1 MKTSHTRPPG
11 YRLQPEKIVLGPN
24 QPASTNARIPVRI
37 FVGTETA
44 QARAERIFV
53 WSIDL
58 VRDPSRTYEIYLMKE
73 LTGFDRRR
81 WLTGFTNYR
90 FAIPD
95 LAGGSGRA
103 IYNDVDQIYLSDPA
117 ELFDLD
123 LQEHGFL
130 SIAEN
135 DSSVMIM
142 DCEKMHSVWTLE
154 RAQHKRKNA
163 LLTNA
168 LNINNLWG
176 KLAPEWNARDE
187 EYCEGKSKVLH
198 FTALHTQPWHPF
210 PQEFAYQ
217 ESPVGYVWDEL
228 EKSANET
235 GFQIFSRT
243 QPSSQFAQLV
253 HMASEENISVHSS
266 SGGSHRAPDILDLHP
281 FTSSL
286 DNPSLLH
293 YQFDPAQN
301 LSSEVRALFPSADSL
316 ALTSFHWCALDS
328 SPPSM
333 PSDIVFSSNEITY
346 LPDEDVPW
354 MLAEMFS
361 LASRLM
367 ILTIND
373 VTLLP
378 TLPSYLRGHSR
389 DFHWWTNQLQSISR
403 RYPTLHWTL
412 LYHATNRQGKPS
424 TIIRHGGQWLRSP
437 PRIWILS
444 DGKMGHSTQS
454 EGLAKSLGWP
464 YEVKQLHFQ
473 SWNNSQK
480 LIWSLLPPHTAG
492 LKKSESSSLEPPWP
506 DIVISTGWRPAP
518 VARWIREQSGGK
530 TRIIQVGRK
539 GGGAAD
545 LFDVVITPT
554 YYGFTPHPHR
564 IETLVPLNELNE
576 ENVALVSQRWPTL
589 FDNAPHPRIVLV
601 VGGSTARFTFTA
613 DYAREITEQLK
624 DLAQKSGGKIFAVTS
639 PRTGRTVSQ
648 ALNTALTPEHHVH
661 QWQPNQSDNPYLAY
675 LAGADVIIVTGE
687 SESMLAEA
695 ASLGKPVYI
704 IPLPENPPTWKIRL
718 SEAIVQRAQSRPLNK
733 RGTVRPQQGLER
745 MCAQLIRSGL
755 IQPRRDL
762 SLLHDLLIKQDI
774 ARPFGVPIE
783 DGKRPA
789 LREIERVARKTKEI
803 LGIFDDT
810 TGTRSIFQK

>member
-11 YRLQPEKIVLGPN
+11 YRLHPEKIVLGPKSSSSDGH
-24 QPASTNARIPVRI
+24 QIPVRI
-37 FVGTETA
+37 FVGTEAA

-95 LAGGSGRA
+95 LAGGSGKA

-117 ELFDLD
+117 ELFDLN

-135 DSSVMIM
+135 DSSVMVM
-142 DCEKMHSVWTLE
+142 DCEKMHSFWTLE
-154 RAQHKRKNA
+154 QARHERKTKLLKDA
-163 LLTNA
+163 LS
-168 LNINNLWG
+168 INHLWG

-187 EYCEGKSKVLH
+187 EYVPGSSKVLH
-198 FTALHTQPWHPF
+198 YTALHTQPWNPF
-210 PQEFAYQ
+210 PREFAYQ

-228 EKSANET
+228 EQSANET
-235 GFQIFSRT
+235 GFQLFSRT
-243 QPSSQFAQLV
+243 KPSSQFVQLV
-253 HMASEENISVHSS
+253 HMASEEKISVHSS
-266 SGGSHRAPDILDLHP
+266 SGLSEIEPDILGLHP

-293 YQFDPAQN
+293 YQCKPDQD
-301 LSSEVRALFPSADSL
+301 LSPEARALFSPTASL
-316 ALTSFHWCALDS
+316 TLTPFQWCTLDS
-328 SPPSM
+328 SKIPTPC
-333 PSDIVFSSNEITY
+333 DIVLGLNELSF

-354 MLAEMFS
+354 ILEEMFS
-361 LASRLM
+361 LASRLV

-373 VTLLP
+373 VKFLT
-378 TLPSYLRGHSR
+378 TLPSYLQGHPR
-389 DFHWWTNQLQSISR
+389 DFPWWANQLQAISR
-403 RYPTLHWTL
+403 RYATLHWTL
-412 LYHATNRQGKPS
+412 LFHTTNRQGKPS
-424 TIIRHGGQWLRSP
+424 TLVRHGGQWLHSSP
-437 PRIWILS
+437 RVWILS

-464 YEVKQLHFQ
+464 YECKQLLFQ

-480 LIWSLLPPHTAG
+480 LVWSLLPPHTAG
-492 LKKSESSSLEPPWP
+492 LNKTESSTLEPPWP

-539 GGGAAD
+539 GGGAVD

-554 YYGFTPHPHR
+554 YYGFTPHAHR
-564 IETLVPLNELNE
+564 IETLVPLNELAD
-576 ENVALVSQRWPTL
+576 ENLDQVSQRWPNL
-589 FDNAPHPRIVLV
+589 FDKAPHPRIVLV
-601 VGGSTARFTFTA
+601 IGGATARFTFTSDFA
-613 DYAREITEQLK
+613 SKIAGQLK
-624 DLAQKSGGKIFAVTS
+624 DLAHKCGGKIFAVTS
-639 PRTGRTVSQ
+639 PRTGQKVSQ
-648 ALNTALTPEHHVH
+648 ALHAALTPEHHVH
-661 QWQPNQSDNPYLAY
+661 QWQPNQPDNPYLAY

-745 MCAQLIRSGL
+745 ICAQLIRSGL
-755 IQPRRDL
+755 IQPRRNL
-762 SLLHDLLIKQDI
+762 SLLHDLLIQQGI
-774 ARPFGVPIE
+774 ARPFGEPIE
-783 DGKRPA
+783 NGKRPA
-789 LREIERVARKTKEI
+789 LREIERVARKTKEV
-803 LGIFDDT
+803 LGIFDET
-810 TGTRSIFQK
+810 TDASSISS

>member
-1 MKTSHTRPPG
+1 MKTSHSRPAG
-11 YRLQPEKIVLGPN
+11 YRRHPEKIVLGPKDSSSDSH
-24 QPASTNARIPVRI
+24 QIPVRI
-37 FVGTETA
+37 FVGTEAA

-53 WSIDL
+53 WSIDI

-95 LAGGSGRA
+95 LAGESGRA

-130 SIAEN
+130 SVAEN
-135 DSSVMIM
+135 DSSVMVM

-154 RAQHKRKNA
+154 QARHERKNK
-163 LLTNA
+163 LLKDA
-168 LNINNLWG
+168 LNINHLWG

-187 EYCEGKSKVLH
+187 EYAPGRSKVLH
-198 FTALHTQPWHPF
+198 YTALHTQPWNPF
-210 PQEFAYQ
+210 PQEFVYQ
-217 ESPVGYVWDEL
+217 ESPVGYVWYKL
-228 EKSANET
+228 EQSANEA
-235 GFQIFSRT
+235 GYQLFSRT

-253 HMASEENISVHSS
+253 HMASEEKKSVNSS
-266 SGGSHRAPDILDLHP
+266 SSLSPLAPDGLDLHP
-281 FTSSL
+281 FISSL
-286 DNPSLLH
+286 AHPSLLH
-293 YQFDPAQN
+293 YQFEPDQD
-301 LSSEVRALFPSADSL
+301 LSPEVREIFPSADSL
-316 ALTSFHWCALDS
+316 ALTPFHWRTLDS
-328 SPPSM
+328 SPPLT
-333 PSDIVFSSNEITY
+333 PCDIVFGSHELTY

-354 MLAEMFS
+354 ILEEMFA
-361 LASRLM
+361 LASRLV
-367 ILTIND
+367 ILTIKD
-373 VTLLP
+373 VKLL
-378 TLPSYLRGHSR
+378 TTELSYLHGHSR
-389 DFHWWTNQLQSISR
+389 NFHWWTNQLQAISR

-412 LYHATNRQGKPS
+412 LFQTTNRQGKPS
-424 TIIRHGGQWLRSP
+424 TIIRHGGQWLHSP
-437 PRIWILS
+437 PRVWILS
-444 DGKMGHSTQS
+444 DGKTGHSTQS

-464 YEVKQLHFQ
+464 YEIKQLYFQ
-473 SWNNSQK
+473 SWNNAQK
-480 LIWSLLPPHTAG
+480 LVWSLLPPHTAG
-492 LKKSESSSLEPPWP
+492 LKKPESSSLEPPWP

-530 TRIIQVGRK
+530 TRVIQVGRK

-564 IETLVPLNELNE
+564 VETLVPLNELNDE
-576 ENVALVSQRWPTL
+576 HVNQVSRRWPNL

-601 VGGSTARFTFTA
+601 VGGSTARFALTA
-613 DYAREITEQLK
+613 EYAREIAGQLK
-624 DLAQKSGGKIFAVTS
+624 DLAQQCGGKIFAVTS
-639 PRTGRTVSQ
+639 PRTGHTVSQ
-648 ALNTALTPEHHVH
+648 VLDTALTPEHHVH
-661 QWQPNQSDNPYLAY
+661 QWQPNQSDNPYFAY

-718 SEAIVQRAQSRPLNK
+718 SEAIVERAQSRPLNK

-745 MCAQLIRSGL
+745 LCAQLIRSGL

-762 SLLHDLLIKQDI
+762 SLLHDLLIKQGI
-774 ARPFGVPIE
+774 ARPFGEPIE
-783 DGKRPA
+783 NGKRPA
-789 LREIERVARKTKEI
+789 LREIERVARKTKEV
-803 LGIFDDT
+803 LGIF
-810 TGTRSIFQK
+810 

>member
-1 MKTSHTRPPG
+1 MKTSHSRPPG

-24 QPASTNARIPVRI
+24 HAPSTKHQTPVRI
-37 FVGTETA
+37 FVGTEAA

-73 LTGFDRRR
+73 LSGFDRRR

-95 LAGGSGRA
+95 FAGGSGTA
-103 IYNDVDQIYLSDPA
+103 IYNDVDQIYLTDPG
-117 ELFDLD
+117 ELFDLP
-123 LQEHGFL
+123 LEEHGFL

-135 DSSVMIM
+135 DSSVMVM
-142 DCEKMHSVWTLE
+142 DCEKMRSIWTLE
-154 RAQHKRKNA
+154 QARHERKTA
-163 LLTNA
+163 LLKKA
-168 LNINNLWG
+168 LSIKNLWG

-187 EYCEGKSKVLH
+187 EYRQGKSKVLH

-210 PQEFAYQ
+210 PQEFVYQ
-217 ESPVGYVWDEL
+217 ESPVGKVWEAL
-228 EKSANET
+228 EHSANDA
-235 GFQIFSRT
+235 GFQVFSRT

-253 HMASEENISVHSS
+253 QRATEGEIAINAPTGLSEIE
-266 SGGSHRAPDILDLHP
+266 PEILDLLP

-286 DNPSLLH
+286 DKPSLLH
-293 YQFDPAQN
+293 YQFEPGQD
-301 LSSEVRALFPSADSL
+301 LSPEARTLFSPTASL
-316 ALTSFHWCALDS
+316 ALTPYPWCTLDS
-328 SPPSM
+328 SPPHTHY
-333 PSDIVFSSNEITY
+333 DIVFGSNELTY

-354 MLAEMFS
+354 MLEEMFS
-361 LASRLM
+361 LASRLV

-373 VTLLP
+373 MKLLT
-378 TLPSYLRGHSR
+378 TLPSYLHGHSR
-389 DFHWWTNQLQSISR
+389 DFHWWASQLQTISTR
-403 RYPTLHWTL
+403 HPTLHWTL
-412 LYHATNRQGKPS
+412 IFHATNRQGKPS
-424 TIIRHGGQWLRSP
+424 TFVRHGGQWLHSP
-437 PRIWILS
+437 PRVWILS

-464 YEVKQLHFQ
+464 YEFKQLYFQ

-480 LIWSLLPPHTAG
+480 LVWSLLPPHTAG
-492 LKKSESSSLEPPWP
+492 LKKIESSSLEPPWP

-564 IETLVPLNELNE
+564 IETLVPLNELND
-576 ENVALVSQRWPTL
+576 ENLDQVSRRWPNL

-601 VGGSTARFTFTA
+601 IGGSTARFTFTSDFA
-613 DYAREITEQLK
+613 SEVAGKLK
-624 DLAQKSGGKIFAVTS
+624 DLAHKCAGKIFAVTS
-639 PRTGRTVSQ
+639 PRTGLKVSQ
-648 ALNTALTPEHHVH
+648 ALKTALTPEHHVH

-704 IPLPENPPTWKIRL
+704 IPLPENSPTWKIRL
-718 SEAIVQRAQSRPLNK
+718 SEAIVKRAQSRPLNK

-745 MCAQLIRSGL
+745 ACAQLIRCGL
-755 IQPRRDL
+755 VQPRRNL
-762 SLLHDLLIKQDI
+762 SLLHDLLIKQGI
-774 ARPFGVPIE
+774 ARPFGEPIE
-783 DGKRPA
+783 NGKRPA
-789 LREIERVARKTKEI
+789 LREIDRVARKTKEV

-810 TGTRSIFQK
+810 TDASTISSK